1 MIKKIRDIL
10 LFNNSFRA
18 NLKKV
23 NHQIM
28 EDNRKLCIICAAVND
43 LFWIYCMI
51 MTFVNPVYHRCRII
65 YAVSFAVCTICFFA
79 SIFLAPKHNGLIRA
93 IAIILDETLLLAG
106 VFIARHLAPQ
116 TITIFASV
124 LIVPVVFIMDTFS
137 SVLMLLVNV
146 IVFTQVGSRTMEPET
161 YRWVLTNLRIFS
173 VVGIAIGHF
182 VNRTRFERYIFAE
195 SKAELA
201 EIEARYARYDQLTDL
216 QNRRAYEETIKELA
230 KEMPSGCC
238 VIMVDVNDLKKTN
251 DTLGHHAG
259 DELLIGTAKCLCR
272 SFTGTDRIYRT
283 GGDEFV
289 VIITDEGYDVDAA
302 LNRLKR
308 YSADWKGELVH
319 GFSISTGVAS
329 AKEFEDIDTILKAAD
344 QRMYESKREYYEKNG
359 KDRRRR

>member
-1 MIKKIRDIL
+1 
-10 LFNNSFRA
+10 
-18 NLKKV
+18 
-23 NHQIM
+23 M

-161 YRWVLTNLRIFS
+161 YRWVLTNLCIFS

-182 VNRTRFERYIFAE
+182 
-195 SKAELA
+195 S
-201 EIEARYARYDQLTDL
+201 IEQGLSVISL
-216 QNRRAYEETIKELA
+216 PNPRRSSL
-230 KEMPSGCC
+230 
-238 VIMVDVNDLKKTN
+238 
-251 DTLGHHAG
+251 
-259 DELLIGTAKCLCR
+259 R
-272 SFTGTDRIYRT
+272 
-283 GGDEFV
+283 
-289 VIITDEGYDVDAA
+289 
-302 LNRLKR
+302 
-308 YSADWKGELVH
+308 
-319 GFSISTGVAS
+319 
-329 AKEFEDIDTILKAAD
+329 
-344 QRMYESKREYYEKNG
+344 
-359 KDRRRR
+359 